1 MSNNYNSNGND
12 NYCNCDYNDY
22 WLFCNLINKFKGPP
36 GPQGDIGPQGPQGPQ
51 GNIGPEGP
59 PGPGVLG
66 GTGAPASCN
75 PGETYYVDFSTG
87 YVYLKNQTP
96 PPPTPRN
103 LPTPGT
109 FTVVSN
115 TTELENAISAQKP
128 AIKLAAGNYILNSN
142 ITISYPL
149 YLQGSVDSNGTPTS
163 IITYSPI
170 APYEPIIMIG
180 SSNVVIDSISFI
192 ESPGLT
198 PVPANYP
205 SLIYS
210 SDISFNSIYI
220 NNCIFDYLKN
230 AIELNTGEFQVTK
243 CTFNYNRNSTNTRY
257 CLFLHN
263 ISGTCITDSNTIYGI
278 EGDRRQGFI
287 RIDNLNGA
295 TLTGTLLISNTS
307 QPEQLVPP
315 LNPTDPSTVYTSSFR
330 ELILFNLLNGSGL
343 QLYVNNN
350 ILNADNTAPVLLPN
364 LQSSPG
370 LSNFAFIS
378 ACNNTFTNSKRKGFI
393 GLTNSAPIANAY
405 GNTNIYIDG
414 NTPQYTTGYTPPWY
428 QTWTSLQDPIVAGY
442 EVAMIQNRPDVRL
455 FETCISNVDC
465 YWTRTGYQFDMV

>member
-1 MSNNYNSNGND
+1 MSNNYISND
-12 NYCNCDYNDY
+12 NCNCDYNDY
-22 WLFCNLINKFKGPP
+22 WLFCNLINKLKGPP
-36 GPQGDIGPQGPQGPQ
+36 GPKGDTGAQGPQGPQ
-51 GNIGPEGP
+51 GNIGP
-59 PGPGVLG
+59 GVLG
-66 GTGAPASCN
+66 GAGAPTSCN

-87 YVYLKNQTP
+87 YVYLKNETP
-96 PPPTPRN
+96 VTPTPRN

-109 FTVVSN
+109 FTLVSN
-115 TTELENAISAQKP
+115 TTELENAISAQDP
-128 AIKLAAGNYILNSN
+128 AIKLSAGNYILNDN

-149 YLQGSVDSNGTPTS
+149 YLQGSVDSNGDPTS
-163 IITYSPI
+163 IITYSPPS
-170 APYEPIIMIG
+170 PYEPIIVIG
-180 SSNVVIDSISFI
+180 SSNVVIDSISFV

-210 SDISFNSIYI
+210 NNVSFNSIYI

-243 CTFNYNRNSTNTRY
+243 CTFNYNRNSTNKRY

-278 EGDRRQGFI
+278 EGDRQQGFI
-287 RIDNLNGA
+287 RVSNLGGG
-295 TLTGTLLISNTS
+295 TLTGALLISNIS
-307 QPEQLVPP
+307 QPEPLVPA

-330 ELILFNLLNGSGL
+330 ELILFDELNGSGF

-350 ILNADNTAPVLLPN
+350 TLNADNTSPVLLPN
-364 LQSSPG
+364 LQNSPG
-370 LSNFAFIS
+370 LSNFTFIS

-393 GLTNSAPIANAY
+393 GLTNSVPITNAY

-414 NTPQYTTGYTPPWY
+414 NNPQYTTGYTPPWY

-455 FETCISNVDC
+455 FENCISSVDC
-465 YWTRTGYQFDMV
+465 YWTRTEYQFSMV

>member
-1 MSNNYNSNGND
+1 M
-12 NYCNCDYNDY
+12 
-22 WLFCNLINKFKGPP
+22 
-36 GPQGDIGPQGPQGPQ
+36 
-51 GNIGPEGP
+51 
-59 PGPGVLG
+59 LG
-66 GTGAPASCN
+66 GAGAPASCN

-96 PPPTPRN
+96 AQPTPRN

-109 FTVVSN
+109 FTVVS
-115 TTELENAISAQKP
+115 TVLQLENVIAAQKP
-128 AIKLAAGNYILNSN
+128 AIKLAAGNYPLNDN

-149 YLQGSVDSNGTPTS
+149 YLQGSVDSNGAPTS
-163 IITYSPI
+163 IITYSPS
-170 APYEPIIMIG
+170 PYEPIIVIG
-180 SSNVVIDSISFI
+180 SSNVVIDSISFV
-192 ESPGLT
+192 ESTGLT

-210 SDISFNSIYI
+210 SGISFNSIYI

-243 CTFNYNRNSTNTRY
+243 CTFNYNRNSINKRY

-278 EGDRRQGFI
+278 EGDRQQGFI
-287 RIDNLNGA
+287 RVSNLGGG
-295 TLTGTLLISNTS
+295 TLTGALLISNIS
-307 QPEQLVPP
+307 QPEPLVPA

-330 ELILFNLLNGSGL
+330 ELILFDELNGSGFK
-343 QLYVNNN
+343 LYVNNN
-350 ILNADNTAPVLLPN
+350 TLNADNTSPVLLPN
-364 LQSSPG
+364 LQNSPG

-393 GLTNSAPIANAY
+393 GLTNSVPITNAY

-414 NTPQYTTGYTPPWY
+414 NNPQYTTGYTPPWY

-465 YWTRTGYQFDMV
+465 YWTRTGYQFNMV

>member
-1 MSNNYNSNGND
+1 MSNNSTSNAND
-12 NYCNCDYNDY
+12 HCNCDYNDY
-22 WLFCNLINKFKGPP
+22 WLFCNLINKLKGPP
-36 GPQGDIGPQGPQGPQ
+36 GPGG
-51 GNIGPEGP
+51 
-59 PGPGVLG
+59 LG
-66 GTGAPASCN
+66 GAEAPASCN

-96 PPPTPRN
+96 AP
-103 LPTPGT
+103 PTPGT
-109 FTVVSN
+109 FTVVST
-115 TTELENAISAQKP
+115 TTELENAISAQRP
-128 AIKLAAGNYILNSN
+128 AIKLAEGNYILNDN

-149 YLQGSVDSNGTPTS
+149 YLQGSVDSNGAPTS
-163 IITYSPI
+163 IITYSPL
-170 APYEPIIMIG
+170 ATYEPIIVIG
-180 SSNVVIDSISFI
+180 SSNVVIDSIS
-192 ESPGLT
+192 PGLT
-198 PVPANYP
+198 HVPANYP

-210 SDISFNSIYI
+210 SGISFNSIYI
-220 NNCIFDYLKN
+220 NNCIFDYLEN

-263 ISGTCITDSNTIYGI
+263 LSGTSITDSNTIYGI

-295 TLTGTLLISNTS
+295 TLTATLLISNTS

-315 LNPTDPSTVYTSSFR
+315 LNPTNPSTIYTSSFR
-330 ELILFNLLNGSGL
+330 ELILFNILNGSGL

-350 ILNADNTAPVLLPN
+350 TLNADNTSPVLLPN

-393 GLTNSAPIANAY
+393 GLATTLINQIDNAI

-414 NTPQYTTGYTPPWY
+414 NNPQYTTGYTPPWY
-428 QTWTSLQDPIVAGY
+428 ETWTSLQDPIVAGY
-442 EVAMIQNRPDVRL
+442 EVKQIKNRPDVRL

-465 YWTRTGYQFDMV
+465 YWTRTNYRFNMV

>member
-1 MSNNYNSNGND
+1 M
-12 NYCNCDYNDY
+12 
-22 WLFCNLINKFKGPP
+22 
-36 GPQGDIGPQGPQGPQ
+36 
-51 GNIGPEGP
+51 
-59 PGPGVLG
+59 LG
-66 GTGAPASCN
+66 GAGAPASCN

-96 PPPTPRN
+96 AQPTPRN

-109 FTVVSN
+109 FTVVS
-115 TTELENAISAQKP
+115 TVLQLENAIAAQKP
-128 AIKLAAGNYILNSN
+128 AIKLAAGNYPLNDN

-149 YLQGSVDSNGTPTS
+149 YLQGSVDSNGAPTS
-163 IITYSPI
+163 IITYSPS
-170 APYEPIIMIG
+170 PYEPIIVIG
-180 SSNVVIDSISFI
+180 SSNVVIDSISFV
-192 ESPGLT
+192 ESTGLT

-210 SDISFNSIYI
+210 SGISFNSIYI

-243 CTFNYNRNSTNTRY
+243 CTFNYNRNSINKRY

-278 EGDRRQGFI
+278 EGDRQQGFI
-287 RIDNLNGA
+287 RVSNLGGG
-295 TLTGTLLISNTS
+295 TLTGALLISNIS
-307 QPEQLVPP
+307 QPEPLVPA

-330 ELILFNLLNGSGL
+330 ELILFDELNGSGFK
-343 QLYVNNN
+343 LYVNNN
-350 ILNADNTAPVLLPN
+350 TLNADNTSPVLLPN
-364 LQSSPG
+364 LQNSPG

-393 GLTNSAPIANAY
+393 GLTNSVPITNAY
-405 GNTNIYIDG
+405 GNTNIYIDR
-414 NTPQYTTGYTPPWY
+414 NNPQYTTGYTPPWY

-465 YWTRTGYQFDMV
+465 YWTRTGYQFNMV

>member
-1 MSNNYNSNGND
+1 M
-12 NYCNCDYNDY
+12 
-22 WLFCNLINKFKGPP
+22 
-36 GPQGDIGPQGPQGPQ
+36 
-51 GNIGPEGP
+51 
-59 PGPGVLG
+59 LG
-66 GTGAPASCN
+66 GAGAPASCN

-96 PPPTPRN
+96 AQPTPRN

-109 FTVVSN
+109 FTVVS
-115 TTELENAISAQKP
+115 TVLQLENAIAAQKP
-128 AIKLAAGNYILNSN
+128 AIKLAAGNYPLNDN

-149 YLQGSVDSNGTPTS
+149 YLQGSVDSNGAPTS
-163 IITYSPI
+163 IITYSPS
-170 APYEPIIMIG
+170 PYEPIIVIG
-180 SSNVVIDSISFI
+180 SSNVVIDSISFV
-192 ESPGLT
+192 ESTGLT

-210 SDISFNSIYI
+210 SGISFNSIYI

-243 CTFNYNRNSTNTRY
+243 CTFNYNRNSINKRY

-278 EGDRRQGFI
+278 EGDRQQGFI
-287 RIDNLNGA
+287 RVSNLGGG
-295 TLTGTLLISNTS
+295 TLTGALLISNIS
-307 QPEQLVPP
+307 QPEPLVPA

-330 ELILFNLLNGSGL
+330 ELILFDELNGSGFK
-343 QLYVNNN
+343 LYVNNN
-350 ILNADNTAPVLLPN
+350 TLNADNTSPVLLPN
-364 LQSSPG
+364 LQNSPG

-393 GLTNSAPIANAY
+393 GLTNSVPITNAY

-414 NTPQYTTGYTPPWY
+414 NNPQYTTGYTPPWY

-465 YWTRTGYQFDMV
+465 YWTRTGYQFNMV

>member
-1 MSNNYNSNGND
+1 MSNNYTSNGSD
-12 NYCNCDYNDY
+12 NCNCDYNDY
-22 WLFCNLINKFKGPP
+22 WLFCNLINKLKGPP
-36 GPQGDIGPQGPQGPQ
+36 GPQGDVGAQGPQGPQ

-66 GTGAPASCN
+66 GAGAPESCN

-96 PPPTPRN
+96 ATPTPRN

-109 FTVVSN
+109 FTVVS
-115 TTELENAISAQKP
+115 TTVELENAISAQAP
-128 AIKLAAGNYILNSN
+128 AIKLAAGNYILNDN

-149 YLQGSVDSNGTPTS
+149 YLQGSVDSNGVPTS

-170 APYEPIIMIG
+170 APYEPIIVIG
-180 SSNVVIDSISFI
+180 SSNVIIDSISFI

-220 NNCIFDYLKN
+220 NNCIFDYLEN

-263 ISGTCITDSNTIYGI
+263 LSGISITDSNTIYGI

-287 RIDNLNGA
+287 RIDNLNGE

-315 LNPTDPSTVYTSSFR
+315 LNPTDPSTIYTSSFR
-330 ELILFNLLNGSGL
+330 ELILFNQLNGSGL

-393 GLTNSAPIANAY
+393 GLTNSAPISYAI

-442 EVAMIQNRPDVRL
+442 EVALIQNRPDVRL
-455 FETCISNVDC
+455 FETCVSNVDC
-465 YWTRTGYQFDMV
+465 YWTRTEYQFDMV

>member
-1 MSNNYNSNGND
+1 MSNNYISND
-12 NYCNCDYNDY
+12 NCNCDYNDY
-22 WLFCNLINKFKGPP
+22 WLFCNLINKLKGPP
-36 GPQGDIGPQGPQGPQ
+36 GPQGAMGEQGPQGPQ

-66 GTGAPASCN
+66 GAGAPISCN

-87 YVYLKNQTP
+87 YVYLKNETP
-96 PPPTPRN
+96 VTPTPRN

-109 FTVVSN
+109 FTLVSN
-115 TTELENAISAQKP
+115 TTELENAISAQDP
-128 AIKLAAGNYILNSN
+128 AIKLSAGNYILNDN

-149 YLQGSVDSNGTPTS
+149 YLQGSVDSNGDPTS
-163 IITYSPI
+163 IITYSPPS
-170 APYEPIIMIG
+170 PYEPIIVIG
-180 SSNVVIDSISFI
+180 SSNVVIDSISFV

-210 SDISFNSIYI
+210 NNVSFNSIYI

-243 CTFNYNRNSTNTRY
+243 CTFNYNRNSTNKRY

-278 EGDRRQGFI
+278 EGDRQQGFI
-287 RIDNLNGA
+287 RVSNLGGG
-295 TLTGTLLISNTS
+295 TLTGALLISNIS
-307 QPEQLVPP
+307 QPEPLVPA

-330 ELILFNLLNGSGL
+330 ELILFDELNGSGF

-350 ILNADNTAPVLLPN
+350 TLNADNTSPVLLPN
-364 LQSSPG
+364 LQNSPG

-393 GLTNSAPIANAY
+393 GLTNSVPITNAY

-414 NTPQYTTGYTPPWY
+414 NNPQYTTGYTPPWY

-455 FETCISNVDC
+455 FENCISSVDC
-465 YWTRTGYQFDMV
+465 YWTRTEYQFSMV

>member
-1 MSNNYNSNGND
+1 MGA
-12 NYCNCDYNDY
+12 
-22 WLFCNLINKFKGPP
+22 
-36 GPQGDIGPQGPQGPQ
+36 QGPQGPQ

-66 GTGAPASCN
+66 GPGAPASCN

-96 PPPTPRN
+96 APPTPRN

-109 FTVVSN
+109 FTIVN
-115 TTELENAISAQKP
+115 TTVELENAISAQTP
-128 AIKLAAGNYILNSN
+128 AIKLAAGNYILNDN

-149 YLQGSVDSNGTPTS
+149 YLQGSVDSNGVPTS
-163 IITYSPI
+163 IITYSPL
-170 APYEPIIMIG
+170 APYEPIIVIG
-180 SSNVVIDSISFI
+180 SSSVVIDSISFI

-210 SDISFNSIYI
+210 NNTSFNSIYI
-220 NNCIFDYLKN
+220 NNCIFDYLEN

-263 ISGTCITDSNTIYGI
+263 LSGVCITDSNTIYGI

-287 RIDNLNGA
+287 RIDNLNGE

-315 LNPTDPSTVYTSSFR
+315 LNPTDPSTIYTSSFR
-330 ELILFNLLNGSGL
+330 ELILFNQLNGSGL

-393 GLTNSAPIANAY
+393 GLTNSAPISDAI

-455 FETCISNVDC
+455 FETCVSNVDC
-465 YWTRTGYQFDMV
+465 YWTRTEYQFDML